1 MAKRLKT
8 RLSAGAAVVTGL
20 SAFGVGLMATPAQAA
35 TVSLDYTC
43 SFDVLNVGVTYDAA
57 PVAVDLTIDVPASV
71 EVGEEIDSA
80 VTADVTIGNEQ
91 RNALYSL
98 LGVRAVDGPDAAT
111 AAGED
116 GGLNTKKARNQADFT
131 LTNGTES
138 ADGIMPL
145 EVPVTAVPESGDLT
159 VTATGAVEPVK
170 AEVPGTYT
178 IEAGDFQAYIRGYE
192 NADGSGYKTNIT
204 MDCTNVSESSTVAT
218 VEVTEA
224 SGEPSE
230 PSDPSDPSDPGT
242 SDPSTPVEANDWFTE
257 PGSLPITEDGKHFT
271 VDGTATQA
279 GTVNV
284 VLLDKDKQVLRTE
297 AWEVSEGSN
306 SKDFAFADG
315 TNYVRL
321 VSEDC
326 VDEDGNDGTVAGGCN
341 VEYVAPWVNPDDAGS
356 GDGDDDGSSDDD
368 GAGSG
373 DDDGAAP
380 ETPGV
385 VQTDGFTRVEQPAD
399 DNTAALLLGGTLLA
413 GVGAASVVIVRR
425 RQSAQH

>member
-35 TVSLDYTC
+35 TVTQSYECTYE
-43 SFDVLNVGVTYDAA
+43 VLNVGPIDGNPSVS
-57 PVAVDLTIDVPASV
+57 VDLTAQIPAEAEAGTNV
-71 EVGEEIDSA
+71 ESA
-80 VTADVTIGNEQ
+80 VTAKVTIPEE
-91 RNALYSL
+91 RRESLYGL
-98 LGVRAVDGPDAAT
+98 LGVRAVDGPNAQDAAK
-111 AAGED
+111 ED
-116 GGLNTKKARNQADFT
+116 GELNKKNARNKADFSVS
-131 LTNGTES
+131 NGSGSGEGS
-138 ADGIMPL
+138 IPL
-145 EVPVTAVPESGDLT
+145 EVPKTDVPASGDLV
-159 VTATGAVEPVK
+159 VTATGSISHELTA
-170 AEVPGTYT
+170 PGDYS
-178 IEAGDFQAYIRGYE
+178 IEAGDFQAYIRGYGE
-192 NADGSGYKTNIT
+192 TGDYKTNIT
-204 MDCTNVSESSTVAT
+204 LDCTNVSENTEIAKVT
-218 VEVTEA
+218 VTEP
-224 SGEPSE
+224 SGEP
-230 PSDPSDPSDPGT
+230 DPGT
-242 SDPSTPVEANDWFTE
+242 PDPSTPVEANDWFTE

-271 VDGTATQA
+271 VEGAATQA

-326 VDEDGNDGTVAGGCN
+326 VDADGNDGSVAGGCN

-356 GDGDDDGSSDDD
+356 GDDDDNGSSDDD